1 MKNIIIVLFALIIV
15 LLGLSWLIN
24 RDKVPS
30 EVLLTITLSGKSIEI
45 GAFPADAIQTVE
57 TGQGKSEQVIAVKYF
72 LKSYLDDNSWNKLN
86 FISSDNAEL
95 TIDRKELDSL
105 YLSMISKDEESYL
118 RLIIPSDGFHQ
129 RWLKYITQIDL
140 K

>member
-24 RDKVPS
+24 RDKSPS
-30 EVLLTITLSGKSIEI
+30 EVLLTVTLSGKSIEI
-45 GAFPADAIQTVE
+45 GSFPAEMVQTVE
-57 TGQGKSEQVIAVKYF
+57 TGQGKSEQVIAVSYF
-72 LKSYLDDNSWNKLN
+72 LRSYLSDSSWNTLD
-86 FISSDNAEL
+86 FISSDNAQV
-95 TIDRKELDSL
+95 TIYRKELDSL
-105 YLSMISKDEESYL
+105 YLTQISKDENSYL
-118 RLIIPSDGFHQ
+118 RLIIPGDNFHQ